1 MLRDL
6 VRRDSGLAVVR
17 HTGVF
22 GKKQP
27 YEPTQRNNDGRE
39 LAEQF
44 VSQQA
49 LEQVRL
55 RFLGLAKGTHDPR
68 ALGDSSGIHRHLRGL
83 LALDNVHK
91 ALRRIFAD
99 LAERQRYLVAQAEVA
114 TFDIEL
120 SIGNCMQ
127 PVRAHLPQRQAATDR
142 KSTRLNS
149 SHSQISYA
157 VFCLKK
163 KKYS

>member
-6 VRRDSGLAVVR
+6 VRRDNGLAVVR

-99 LAERQRYLVAQAEVA
+99 LAERARIVRPFSQPEEPKANLFKRLLTDELLSKLAAVIVALGGLV
-114 TFDIEL
+114 
-120 SIGNCMQ
+120 
-127 PVRAHLPQRQAATDR
+127 
-142 KSTRLNS
+142 RLFFAKHAGVPDDS
-149 SHSQISYA
+149 
-157 VFCLKK
+157 
-163 KKYS
+163 